1 MAEGGLE
8 TSPTTR
14 LLGRFYPQRAK
25 ALSTAKVGWRKN
37 CVVNVLF
44 ATNSAAASSDPYSFA
59 RVQIRR
65 VPIADD

>member
-1 MAEGGLE
+1 M
-8 TSPTTR
+8 
-14 LLGRFYPQRAK
+14 

-44 ATNSAAASSDPYSFA
+44 AANSAAASSDPYSFA

-65 VPIADD
+65 VPITDD